1 LSPARTTQK
10 TEQLRSVQCLRALAA
25 LFVVG
30 FHSTLLLHENFFPNV
45 MPWNNGNA
53 GVDLF
58 FVISGF
64 IMIVSSQPLL
74 HEPNGWRRF
83 IGLRL
88 VRIVPM
94 YWLATLAK
102 LLLVAVLPGAAR
114 HTHLTEWNTIAS
126 FLFLP
131 SFDGAGIVRPVL
143 PIGWTLSFE
152 MLFYLLFTAAL
163 FFSLDPVRAVGAAM
177 VVLALLSLLV
187 QADWPAITTLASPYV
202 LEFVFGLIIGRA
214 FLTKRL
220 RQASLGW
227 AALIGAAGL
236 GCLAVVPAEGAW
248 ERAAIWG
255 GAASAALCGGLMCER
270 DLGHRLPK
278 LLVQTGEASYS
289 LYLSHGFVLP
299 VIGLLLAQSAFTGPA
314 LAVVVVVSCLG
325 LSTLTA
331 LTIYYRV
338 EAPMTRRLRRMVPN
352 PQGIGAA
359 RNP

>member
-1 LSPARTTQK
+1 LSPAPITQK

-30 FHSTLLLHENFFPNV
+30 FHSTLLLHDNFAPNFT
-45 MPWNNGNA
+45 PWNNGNG

-64 IMIVSSQPLL
+64 IMIVSSRPLIGAA
-74 HEPNGWRRF
+74 NGWRRF

-88 VRIVPM
+88 ARIVPM

-114 HTHLTEWNTIAS
+114 HTYLTPWNIIAS
-126 FLFLP
+126 FLLLP
-131 SFDGAGIVRPVL
+131 SFDGAGLIRPVL

-152 MLFYLLFTAAL
+152 MLFYLFFAAAL

-177 VVLALLSLLV
+177 LILALLSLV
-187 QADWPAITTLASPYV
+187 ARPDWPAITTLASPYV

-214 FLTKRL
+214 FLTQRL
-220 RQASLGW
+220 PEASLGW
-227 AALIGAAGL
+227 GALIAATGL
-236 GCLAVVPAEGAW
+236 ACLAVVPAEGAW

-270 DLGHRLPK
+270 GFGHHLPQ
-278 LLVQTGEASYS
+278 LLVHTGEASYS

-299 VIGLLLAQSAFTGPA
+299 VIGLLLARSGLAGPA
-314 LAVVVVVSCLG
+314 LAIVVVLACLG
-325 LSTLTA
+325 LSTVTA
-331 LTIYYRV
+331 SIIYYRV
-338 EAPMTRRLRRMVPN
+338 EAPMTRRLRRMVSN
-352 PQGIGAA
+352 PPRIGV
-359 RNP
+359 PKP